1 MRRLLPLLL
10 ATGPW
15 VRAAEVTVNAPV
27 FGGSNYTLTFS
38 VRNPNE
44 GVYDSATLAC
54 LQRVHQAG
62 LNPALNIQG
71 SSGGGNTFTGWNAVF
86 DAEGVIQLTNN
97 GLIPEGTYTVW
108 DTETMALGSSIS
120 TTGLERNG
128 SAGHQPF
135 TVAEV
140 LGPGWDPGAWD
151 AVIVRSDDPL
161 LGLRNLTRAR
171 PDEILE
177 EAFVGISQDEFS
189 SWSADSRYY
198 EVLEPS
204 DFAAWTDFA
213 SEHPSL
219 DPAGDANHNGRSNFL
234 DYASGQDP
242 EAAGLLPIVEL
253 NGTTLTLRRRINAS
267 DAEPLAE
274 WSDNL
279 DDWFP
284 LEEGV
289 HYSVQ
294 SESVAGVM
302 RTWVLDLLSAPPTR
316 FFRQRFGP

>member
-10 ATGPW
+10 ATGPL

-27 FGGSNYTLTFS
+27 VFPTQYLFS
-38 VRNPNE
+38 VQVSNPNE
-44 GVYDSATLAC
+44 GVYNSATLAVFE
-54 LQRVHQAG
+54 QVHQAG
-62 LNPALNIQG
+62 LSPNL
-71 SSGGGNTFTGWNAVF
+71 SFSDDVDTFTGWSATF

-97 GLIPEGTYTVW
+97 GQIVFGSPAYTVW
-108 DTETMALGSSIS
+108 DTETMSLLCAVSFA
-120 TTGLERNG
+120 GLERNG

-161 LGLRNLTRAR
+161 LGLRNLTRAH

-177 EAFVGISQDEFS
+177 EAFVAIQDIDNTYT
-189 SWSADSRYY
+189 ADSPYY

-204 DFAAWTDFA
+204 DFAVWTDFA

-302 RTWVLDLLSAPPTR
+302 RTWVLELAPGQPPAR
-316 FFRQRFGP
+316 FFRQRFGH